1 MSNFNENPNMSDN
14 KPTQAEVKNLKQ
26 VSAIWI
32 IPIVAL
38 AIGIWMLAQYI
49 TSKGPE
55 ITLRMPTAEGIEVGK
70 TQIKSLN
77 VKVGVVTN
85 IKLSDD
91 YSYITVTARMNKD
104 AERMLRDDTLF
115 WVVKPRIGK
124 EGISGL
130 DTLLSGSY
138 IELQPGKSDIKKY
151 NFKVLDVPPIAPPD
165 AKGLRVVLTNKE
177 AGKLSVG
184 DPVLYEGF
192 TVGRVEQ
199 VSFNTKTKL
208 ANYHLF
214 IFQPY
219 DSLIQTTT
227 KFWLASGVDFQ
238 MSASGIN
245 VKIGSLESLITGG
258 VSFGLPDGVSSGEK
272 VITQNEKYRLY
283 DNMKQVTEGMYDK
296 YLPYVML
303 FKESI
308 RGLQPGA
315 PVEYRGVRIG
325 TVEKVPFKLP
335 TNKHGFSNKMI
346 PILVHIELGRITQLG
361 GHETL
366 EGLKADLQ
374 EEFKTGL
381 RATLKT
387 GSLITGA
394 LFIDL
399 NVDPDEKAPKQQS
412 FDGYDIFPTKA
423 GGFAEVQKQ
432 VTDLLKKLNNLPVE
446 KTVNSLNS
454 TLAATEKTLQS
465 AERVTADLDRLLK
478 RKDTQQLPA
487 DIRQSL
493 KEIQHTLNSYGPNG
507 APYQNLEGALNQFQD
522 VMQEL
527 QPVLKQINKKPNS
540 LIFGGDK
547 TADPIPAGGK

>member
-1 MSNFNENPNMSDN
+1 MSDN

-77 VKVGVVTN
+77 VKVGGVTS

-91 YSYITVTARMNKD
+91 YSYITVTARMDKD

-138 IELQPGKSDIKKY
+138 IELQPGKSDVKKH

-199 VSFNTKTKL
+199 VAFNTKNKQ
-208 ANYHLF
+208 ADYHLF

-219 DSLIQTTT
+219 DSLILTST
-227 KFWLASGVDFQ
+227 KFWLDSGVDLQ
-238 MSASGIN
+238 MNASGIN

-258 VSFGLPDGVSSGEK
+258 VSFGTPEGVSIGVK
-272 VITQNEKYRLY
+272 VLSQNAKYRLY
-283 DNMKQVTEGMYDK
+283 DDLKQVKEGMYDK
-296 YLPYVML
+296 YIPYVML
-303 FKESI
+303 FNESV
-308 RGLQPGA
+308 RGLQVGA
-315 PVEYRGVRIG
+315 PVEYRGIRIG
-325 TVEKVPFKLP
+325 TVERVPLHLP
-335 TNKHGFSNKMI
+335 SNQRDFTNKMI
-346 PILVHIELGRITQLG
+346 PILVHIELGRIVQLG
-361 GHETL
+361 GPQNLTL
-366 EGLKADLQ
+366 KDLKDELTN
-374 EEFKTGL
+374 EFNVGL
-381 RATLKT
+381 RASLKT

-394 LFIDL
+394 LFVDLDVYPEERYLWSKEKKYID
-399 NVDPDEKAPKQQS
+399 
-412 FDGYDIFPTKA
+412 YDVFPTKA

-465 AERVTADLDRLLK
+465 AERVTADLDHLLK
-478 RKDTQQLPA
+478 QKDTQQLPA

-493 KEIQHTLNSYGPNG
+493 KEIQQTLNSYGPNG

>member
-1 MSNFNENPNMSDN
+1 MSDN

-85 IKLSDD
+85 IQLSDD

-138 IELQPGKSDIKKY
+138 IELQPGKSDIKKH

-199 VSFNTKTKL
+199 VSFNTNTKL

-272 VITQNEKYRLY
+272 VTTQNEKYRLY

-399 NVDPDEKAPKQQS
+399 NVDPDEKAPKLQS

-478 RKDTQQLPA
+478 QKDTQQLPA

>member
-1 MSNFNENPNMSDN
+1 MSDN

-55 ITLRMPTAEGIEVGK
+55 ITLKMPTAEGIEVGK

-85 IKLSDD
+85 IQLSDD

-104 AERMLRDDTLF
+104 ADRMLRDDTLF

-165 AKGLRVVLTNKE
+165 TKGLRVVLTNKE

-199 VSFNTKTKL
+199 VSFNTNTKL

-272 VITQNEKYRLY
+272 VTTQNEKYRLY
-283 DNMKQVTEGMYDK
+283 DNMKQVTEGMYDQ

-399 NVDPDEKAPKQQS
+399 NVDPDEKAPKLQS

-478 RKDTQQLPA
+478 QKDTQQLPA

-507 APYQNLEGALNQFQD
+507 APYQNLEGALNQFQY

>member
-1 MSNFNENPNMSDN
+1 MSDN

-104 AERMLRDDTLF
+104 AERMLRDDSLF

-478 RKDTQQLPA
+478 QKDTQQLPA

>member
-1 MSNFNENPNMSDN
+1 MSDN

-138 IELQPGKSDIKKY
+138 IELQPGKADIKKY

-478 RKDTQQLPA
+478 QKDTQQLPA

>member
-1 MSNFNENPNMSDN
+1 MSDN

-85 IKLSDD
+85 IQLSDD

-138 IELQPGKSDIKKY
+138 IELQPGKSDIKKH

-199 VSFNTKTKL
+199 VSFNTNTKL

-272 VITQNEKYRLY
+272 VTTQNEKYRLY
-283 DNMKQVTEGMYDK
+283 DNMKQVTEGMYDQ

-366 EGLKADLQ
+366 DGLKADLQ

-399 NVDPDEKAPKQQS
+399 NVDPDEKAPKLQS

-478 RKDTQQLPA
+478 QKDTQQLPA

>member
-1 MSNFNENPNMSDN
+1 MSDN

-55 ITLRMPTAEGIEVGK
+55 ITLKMPTAEGIEVGK

-85 IKLSDD
+85 IQLSDD

-104 AERMLRDDTLF
+104 ADRMLRDDTLF

-165 AKGLRVVLTNKE
+165 TKGLRVVLTNKE

-199 VSFNTKTKL
+199 VSFNTNTKL

-272 VITQNEKYRLY
+272 VTTQNEKYRLY

-399 NVDPDEKAPKQQS
+399 NVDPDEKAPKLQS

-478 RKDTQQLPA
+478 QKDTQQLPA

>member
-1 MSNFNENPNMSDN
+1 MSDN

-478 RKDTQQLPA
+478 QKDTQQLPA

>member
-1 MSNFNENPNMSDN
+1 MSDN

-465 AERVTADLDRLLK
+465 AERVTADLDRLLTQ
-478 RKDTQQLPA
+478 KDTQQLPA

>member
-1 MSNFNENPNMSDN
+1 MSDN

-38 AIGIWMLAQYI
+38 AIGIWMLAQYV

-85 IKLSDD
+85 IQLSDD

-138 IELQPGKSDIKKY
+138 IELQPGKSDIKKH

-165 AKGLRVVLTNKE
+165 AKGLRVVLTSKE

-199 VSFNTKTKL
+199 VAFNTKTKQ

-227 KFWLASGVDFQ
+227 KFWLTSGVDLQ
-238 MSASGIN
+238 MNASGIN
-245 VKIGSLESLITGG
+245 LKIGSLESLITGG
-258 VSFGLPDGVSSGEK
+258 VSFGIPKNSVSIGKK
-272 VITQNEKYRLY
+272 VITQNEHYRLY
-283 DNMKQVTEGMYDK
+283 DNRRLVNEGMYDK
-296 YLPYVML
+296 FLPFVLL
-303 FKESI
+303 FPESV
-308 RGLQPGA
+308 RGLHVGA
-315 PVEYRGVRIG
+315 PVEYRGIRIG
-325 TVEKVPFKLP
+325 TVERVPLHLP
-335 TNKHGFSNKMI
+335 NNQRNFSNKMI
-346 PILVHIELGRITQLG
+346 PILIHIELGRILQLG
-361 GHETL
+361 GYQTLSLSELKHEL
-366 EGLKADLQ
+366 LK
-374 EEFKTGL
+374 EFKQGL
-381 RATLKT
+381 RASLKI

-399 NVDPDEKAPKQQS
+399 DVYSDEKAFKEYKY
-412 FDGYDIFPTKA
+412 DKYDIFPTKA

-446 KTVNSLNS
+446 KTVNSLNR

-478 RKDTQQLPA
+478 QKDTQQLPA

-493 KEIQHTLNSYGPNG
+493 KEIQQTLNSYGPNG

>member
-1 MSNFNENPNMSDN
+1 MSDN

-85 IKLSDD
+85 IQLSDD

-138 IELQPGKSDIKKY
+138 IELQPGKSDIKKH

-199 VSFNTKTKL
+199 VSFNTNTKL

-272 VITQNEKYRLY
+272 VTTQNEKYRLY

-399 NVDPDEKAPKQQS
+399 NVDPDEKAPKLQS

-478 RKDTQQLPA
+478 QKDTQQLPA

-507 APYQNLEGALNQFQD
+507 APYQNLEGALNQFQY

>member
-1 MSNFNENPNMSDN
+1 MSDN

-478 RKDTQQLPA
+478 QKDTQQLPA

-507 APYQNLEGALNQFQD
+507 APYQNLEGALNQFLD

-547 TADPIPAGGK
+547 TANPIPAGGK

>member
-1 MSNFNENPNMSDN
+1 MSDN

-478 RKDTQQLPA
+478 QKDTQQLPA

-507 APYQNLEGALNQFQD
+507 APYQNLEGALNQFLD

>member
-1 MSNFNENPNMSDN
+1 MSDN

-55 ITLRMPTAEGIEVGK
+55 ITLKMPTAEGIEVGK

-85 IKLSDD
+85 IQLSDD

-104 AERMLRDDTLF
+104 ADRMLRDDTLF

-165 AKGLRVVLTNKE
+165 TKGLRVVLTNKE

-199 VSFNTKTKL
+199 VSFNTNTKL

-272 VITQNEKYRLY
+272 VTTQNEKYRLY

-366 EGLKADLQ
+366 DGLKADLQ

-399 NVDPDEKAPKQQS
+399 NVDPDEKAPKLQS

-478 RKDTQQLPA
+478 QKDTQQLPA

>member
-1 MSNFNENPNMSDN
+1 MSDN

-85 IKLSDD
+85 IQLSDD

-138 IELQPGKSDIKKY
+138 IELQPGKSDIKKH

-199 VSFNTKTKL
+199 VSFNTNTKL

-272 VITQNEKYRLY
+272 VTTQNEKYRLY
-283 DNMKQVTEGMYDK
+283 DNMKQVTEGMYDQ

-399 NVDPDEKAPKQQS
+399 NVDPDEKAPKLQS

-478 RKDTQQLPA
+478 QKDTQQLPA

>member
-1 MSNFNENPNMSDN
+1 MSDN

-138 IELQPGKSDIKKY
+138 IELQLGKSDIKKY

-478 RKDTQQLPA
+478 QKDTQQLPA

-507 APYQNLEGALNQFQD
+507 APYQNLEGALNQFLD

>member
-1 MSNFNENPNMSDN
+1 MSDN

-104 AERMLRDDTLF
+104 AERMLRDDSLF

-478 RKDTQQLPA
+478 QKDTQQLPA

-493 KEIQHTLNSYGPNG
+493 KEIQRTLNSYGPNG

>member
-1 MSNFNENPNMSDN
+1 MSDN

-85 IKLSDD
+85 IQLSDD

-138 IELQPGKSDIKKY
+138 IELQPGKSDIKKH

-199 VSFNTKTKL
+199 VSFNTNTKL

-272 VITQNEKYRLY
+272 VTTQNEKYRLY
-283 DNMKQVTEGMYDK
+283 DNMKQVTEGMYDQ

-374 EEFKTGL
+374 KEFKTGL

-399 NVDPDEKAPKQQS
+399 NVDPDEKAPKLQS

-478 RKDTQQLPA
+478 QKDTQQLPA

-507 APYQNLEGALNQFQD
+507 APYQNLEGALIQFQD

>member
-478 RKDTQQLPA
+478 QKDTQQLPA